1 MKQSGSVSEMEMRVI
16 WMRISAPLF
25 TACTFTTG
33 AVADAEAPE
42 RLAARSLLAD
52 VTAMVTGVGR
62 REGMTGSGRSPG
74 RLLPLATG
82 GAEEQV
88 LLPTPL

>member
-1 MKQSGSVSEMEMRVI
+1 MKQSGSVSEMEMH
-16 WMRISAPLF
+16 WSDLDEDFAASTF
-25 TACTFTTG
+25 TAG
-33 AVADAEAPE
+33 AVADATAPE
-42 RLAARSLLAD
+42 RLAARSLLAN
-52 VTAMVTGVGR
+52 VTAMVTGVGSR
-62 REGMTGSGRSPG
+62 DGMTGSGRSPG

>member
-1 MKQSGSVSEMEMRVI
+1 MRNGNA
-16 WMRISAPLF
+16 SDLDAEFAPSF
-25 TACTFTTG
+25 AAYTFTTG
-33 AVADAEAPE
+33 AVADEGGPE
-42 RLAARSLLAD
+42 RLAARSLLVV

-62 REGMTGSGRSPG
+62 RDGMTGSGRSPG

-82 GAEEQV
+82 GEQV